1 MNKLKKFVALAL
13 VLCMILTVMPVYA
26 SAASEDFLR
35 VYHVDCGR
43 KFFDTADVEEL
54 IDLLSDSGY
63 THLELALG
71 NNGLRLILDDMSV
84 LTYDSDDVAAGIRAG
99 NVAYAHAGEWSQAE
113 MDAIIEYANE
123 RSIEIIPLIN
133 TPGHMNTI
141 LDAMES
147 VGISGSYNGSATT
160 VDVTNTGAVE
170 FTKAL
175 VAKYAAYF
183 ASRGCTYFNMGADE
197 YANDI
202 YTDGA
207 MGFGH
212 LQSKGLY
219 GKFAD
224 YVNDVAAIIKDAGM
238 TPIAF
243 NDGLYFAGDDT
254 AFDTDIVAA
263 YWTSG
268 WGSYSVASAAALA
281 GKGHKIL
288 NTNDGWYY
296 VLGRAS
302 GTYGYSGASR
312 AVVSTPVTDV
322 PGSDDPAVIGAMAC
336 LWCDTPSV
344 SYASYEE
351 NVSTLIETLADS
363 NPGYFVAASSKD
375 EPIATE
381 PAETDPPADDK
392 APADEVIE
400 ERSITVLMGQTVTDV
415 IEGADCSGTYSN
427 EYVSVSAEYEYVEAG
442 TETILGDQISVSN
455 SYGWS
460 DTGVIKSGDHY
471 LVLDGSGLSATTDVS
486 KATEFTVTRSG
497 SNQYT
502 IKSGSYFLS
511 YSNSTVS
518 ASTSSYSWSYSS
530 SYGFYR
536 SSYNSRSYLTYSNG
550 SWITSGSANSSNRTH
565 LYEVDTVTTGAV
577 DETTVTFTGL
587 KVGTTIVT
595 VGNVRYTVTVKPED
609 LTGVSGL
616 QMEFWVTN
624 RPVTPSD
631 FDYSTTTQ
639 NNELRR
645 VYATISAA
653 DAYGEK
659 GVALSKLAPAAGMVG
674 TDNGDQ
680 PAVFWMG
687 RLLHYNSSETT
698 NGWDYGHQNRGGGND
713 KTKVGDA
720 VQSVRYYGGKWSVY
734 TGTEWVDVD
743 TGSNTRTANQMND
756 QLVVYYRQE
765 TTVTKE
771 VTTYVV
777 DWGPDYDDYGG
788 NNAYVLLDF
797 AVMYPSANERV
808 PNSFPNTTEG
818 SKTIAFHCVS
828 GDPTVTADGTTRYRT
843 LGEILGVGT
852 VTHEIYMI
860 TLTPTSDNKN
870 TKLSS
875 STASGNR
882 SYTYSGTEKAV
893 WVDDEMNLG
902 KFAPESLR
910 HEDFHVGGDP
920 IVPRLKIYNQQ
931 GMLVTYY
938 LRTKASETALT
949 VHYMDRNAGDTQFHE
964 YGIAVEEGTLFSKD
978 MALDDPWKGPL
989 VNGEVKNYYG
999 NKETVSADL
1008 TKLTG
1013 IGAQYLYSEY
1023 TCVEV
1028 RVSEDQKHVYLYY
1041 EFKPEANFV
1050 VDFGLP
1056 VQIDAKTDLH
1066 DSLKD
1071 AEITAVECTS
1081 VYSRYGRIDVDGT
1094 SITYTPMRTIQG
1106 VDSFVIVVDTKDPTG
1121 ILDATKTKV
1130 AFRVYIYP
1138 ATTVYYDETF
1148 ATLNGSWTVSGSVDS
1163 AQEVQKAGET
1173 GLNYGF
1179 TGAYDGAMRTDAVSI
1194 QTGDTAV
1201 FTFTGTGVEIYANS
1215 TTDSGVVTAVIYGK
1229 NTAGKEVIE
1238 KVYLV
1243 DTVAKDGID
1252 PSTTGGQAQNSY
1264 GLPIISVAGLSHG
1277 THRVELFHSGAGEK
1291 NVILDGFRVT
1301 DTLGDLDN
1309 DAFAASERDPAFVE
1323 LRNAVLTALN
1333 IEISDVEPDDM
1344 VGVVSGQV
1352 FEALEDD
1359 LNGALVLSGNTG
1371 YDVADL
1377 LKNGPKNE
1385 LFLRKGESVSFDL
1398 GSRRAQIGL
1407 KALNDAVTYTVN
1419 GKAGQIDTSVDMFY
1433 GSVTGMVT
1441 IVNTGDGILSVT
1453 KLKAFGADSADEA
1466 LEPISEKLVTHAL
1479 QMMGIIEKPEP
1490 VNPFVDVAEGSWY
1503 YDSVLWAVEN
1513 GITTGA
1519 DATHFLPDAICQRAS
1534 VVTFLWRAAGSPE
1547 PESTVNPFVD
1557 VTEDAFFYK
1566 AVLWAVE
1573 KGITNG
1579 VDATHFAPFNS
1590 CSRAQV
1596 VTFLWRAKGSPA
1608 ASAGNPFSDVAE
1620 GQWYTNAVL
1629 WAVKNG
1635 ITNGMSSTLF
1645 GVESICNR
1653 AQIVTF
1659 LYRASTK

>member
-13 VLCMILTVMPVYA
+13 VLCMILTVVPVYA

-35 VYHVDCGR
+35 VYHLDCGR
-43 KFFDTADVEEL
+43 KFFDTAAVEEL

-84 LTYDSDDVAAGIRAG
+84 LTYGSDAVAAGIRAG
-99 NVAYAHAGEWSQAE
+99 NRAYSHAGEWSQTE

-123 RSIEIIPLIN
+123 RGIEIIPLIN
-133 TPGHMNTI
+133 TPGHMNAI

-147 VGISGSYNGSATT
+147 VGISGAYNGSATT

-183 ASRGCTYFNMGADE
+183 ASQGCTYFNMGADE

-243 NDGLYFAGDDT
+243 NDGLYFAGDNT

-312 AVVSTPVTDV
+312 AVVNTPVTDV

-351 NVSTLIETLADS
+351 NVRTLIETLADS

-375 EPIATE
+375 EPIVTE
-381 PAETDPPADDK
+381 PAETAPPADGK

-400 ERSITVLMGQTVTDV
+400 ERSITVNMGQTVTDF
-415 IEGADCSGTYSN
+415 IADGDHTGDYSN
-427 EYVSVSAEYEYVEAG
+427 ESVAVSAVY
-442 TETILGDQISVSN
+442 ETIAGDTVFEKVSAITSGTAYYIQN
-455 SYGWS
+455 SEGAYLTSHAGWAS
-460 DTGVIKSGDHY
+460 SINSAAKWTATAY
-471 LVLDGSGLSATTDVS
+471 GSGYRLTNGNNYLRYSSGSLSTTTRSNYATT
-486 KATEFTVTRSG
+486 
-497 SNQYT
+497 
-502 IKSGSYFLS
+502 
-511 YSNSTVS
+511 
-518 ASTSSYSWSYSS
+518 WSYSDGTFRYS
-530 SYGFYR
+530 GYAG
-536 SSYNSRSYLTYSNG
+536 TY
-550 SWITSGSANSSNRTH
+550 TLGSAGT
-565 LYEVDTVTTGAV
+565 LVTAEPRNG
-577 DETTVTFTGL
+577 TTVTFTGL

-609 LTGVSGL
+609 LSGVSGL

-653 DAYGEK
+653 DAYGEN

-713 KTKVGDA
+713 KTKAGDA
-720 VQSVRYYGGKWSVY
+720 VQAVRYYGGKWSVY

-743 TGSNTRTANQMND
+743 TGSNTRTANRMND

-843 LGEILGVGT
+843 LGEILGVET
-852 VTHEIYMI
+852 STHEIYMI

-870 TKLSS
+870 TRLSS

-882 SYTYSGTEKAV
+882 SYTYGGTEKAV

-1066 DSLKD
+1066 DSLKY

-1094 SITYTPMRTIQG
+1094 AITYTPMRTIQS

-1121 ILDATKTKV
+1121 ILDTTETKV

-1163 AQEVQKAGET
+1163 AQEVQKAGEA

-1179 TGAYDGAMRTDAVSI
+1179 TGAYDGAVRTDAVSI
-1194 QTGDTAV
+1194 KTGDTAV

-1229 NTAGKEVIE
+1229 NAAGKEVIE

-1264 GLPIISVAGLSHG
+1264 GLPIISVAGLTHG
-1277 THRVELFHSGAGEK
+1277 THRVELFHSGSGEN

-1309 DAFAASERDPAFVE
+1309 DAFAASEQDPTFVE
-1323 LRNAVLTALN
+1323 LRNAVLTAQN

-1359 LNGALVLSGNTG
+1359 LNGALVLSGNPG

-1398 GSRRAQIGL
+1398 GSRTAQIGM

-1441 IVNTGDGILSVT
+1441 IVNTGDSILSIT
-1453 KLKAFGADSADEA
+1453 KLKAFGAASADEA

-1490 VNPFVDVAEGSWY
+1490 VNPFVDVAEDSWY

-1519 DATHFLPDAICQRAS
+1519 DASHFLPDAICQRAS

-1557 VTEDAFFYK
+1557 VTEDTFFYK

-1573 KGITNG
+1573 NGITNG

-1608 ASAGNPFSDVAE
+1608 ASAGNPFTDVAE